1 MSTTCSK
8 NWRCFRTDFLPVTV
22 QQDQKHDPLCW
33 HNLYQI
39 TQLGIQIQLLPVEVF
54 LKQISKQVVHLLGM
68 FQVSD
73 KPLQEVLMPF
83 LIRHHKSNSESTA
96 PAVHYPVLFRMQKK
110 EGARVTSELERAPT
124 ASVSLAR
131 CEEPV
136 WRQAAL
142 STGKPAAIETI
153 APLGAVSK

>member
-1 MSTTCSK
+1 MLAQFVPNNTTQYPDPAPSSRCVPKTNLQAGCS
-8 NWRCFRTDFLPVTV
+8 P
-22 QQDQKHDPLCW
+22 
-33 HNLYQI
+33 
-39 TQLGIQIQLLPVEVF
+39 
-54 LKQISKQVVHLLGM
+54 LGM

-73 KPLQEVLMPF
+73 KAVTRSSDALFDTAPQ
-83 LIRHHKSNSESTA
+83 SNSESTA
-96 PAVHYPVLFRMQKK
+96 PAVHYPVLLRMQEK
-110 EGARVTSELERAPT
+110 EGASVTSELERAPT

>member
-83 LIRHHKSNSESTA
+83 LIRHHKATVRAQHPLSITQFCSEC
-96 PAVHYPVLFRMQKK
+96 RKR
-110 EGARVTSELERAPT
+110 RVQVSPLNLREPPRHLSAWRGVRSLSGGRQHSALE
-124 ASVSLAR
+124 SL
-131 CEEPV
+131 
-136 WRQAAL
+136 L
-142 STGKPAAIETI
+142 
-153 APLGAVSK
+153 L